1 MQLQSIFLG
10 FATCMLLL
18 VHVQA
23 LLGAPGL
30 LTSNIRTIQSHSS
43 RALSMRAEE
52 STAAA
57 TATSRRNMLRS
68 GATAAAAAAAVAAAT
83 VLQPGAAL
91 AAKPMR
97 SKGGPVVSLPR

>member
-1 MQLQSIFLG
+1 MQLQSIFMG

-23 LLGAPGL
+23 LLSAPGL

-43 RALSMRAEE
+43 RALSMRAEK

-68 GATAAAAAAAVAAAT
+68 GATAAAAAVAAAN

>member
-1 MQLQSIFLG
+1 MQLQSTFLG

-23 LLGAPGL
+23 LLSAPRL
-30 LTSNIRTIQSHSS
+30 LTSNIRTVQSHSS
-43 RALSMRAEE
+43 RVLSMRAEE
-52 STAAA
+52 SSVAA
-57 TATSRRNMLRS
+57 TATSRRNMLHR
-68 GATAAAAAAAVAAAT
+68 GAAAAVAVAVAAAT
-83 VLQPGAAL
+83 VLQPRAAL